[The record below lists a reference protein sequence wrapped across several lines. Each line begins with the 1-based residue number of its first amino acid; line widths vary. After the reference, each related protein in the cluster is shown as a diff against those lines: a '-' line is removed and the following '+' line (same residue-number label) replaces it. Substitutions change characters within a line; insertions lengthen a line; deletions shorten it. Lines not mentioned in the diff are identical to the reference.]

1 MWMEY
6 VRVIWPIASTL
17 TPLMIGFAVLWLKN
31 QFALK
36 TELAALATEVS
47 RQNAVQD
54 KELADHQMRITI
66 LEREC
71 EAPPTRN
78 ALNDKLTQVFER
90 LSSVERGVD
99 GVGNMLDTQDEY
111 LRALLTDGGKR

>member
-17 TPLMIGFAVLWLKN
+17 TPILIGLAVLWLKN

-36 TELAALATEVS
+36 TELTALATEVA

-54 KELADHQMRITI
+54 KELAGHETRILI
-66 LEREC
+66 LEKEC
-71 EAPPTRN
+71 AAPPTRN
-78 ALNDKLTQVFER
+78 TLNDRLAQVSER
-90 LSSVERGVD
+90 LGKVERGVE
-99 GVGNMLDTQDEY
+99 GVGDQLDTQNEY
-111 LRALLTDGGKR
+111 LRALLTEGVKR

>member
-17 TPLMIGFAVLWLKN
+17 TPLLIATGLFWLRN

-36 TELAALATEVS
+36 TELAALATEVA

-54 KELADHQMRITI
+54 KELAGHETRILI
-66 LEREC
+66 LEKEC
-71 EAPPTRN
+71 AAPPTRN
-78 ALNDKLTQVFER
+78 TLNDRLAQVSER

-99 GVGNMLDTQDEY
+99 GVGNQLDTQNEY
-111 LRALLTDGGKR
+111 LRALLTEGAKR